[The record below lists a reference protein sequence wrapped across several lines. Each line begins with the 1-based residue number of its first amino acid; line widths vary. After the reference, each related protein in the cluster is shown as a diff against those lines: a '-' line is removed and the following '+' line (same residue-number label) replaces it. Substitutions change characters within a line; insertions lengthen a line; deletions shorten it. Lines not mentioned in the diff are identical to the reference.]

1 MRVSAISAMCLLAF
15 PAWAQNAGPPPAPV
29 TGVIQSF
36 DGKTLTLKAADGSM
50 VAAALA
56 PNVRIQMSVKKT
68 LADIKPGDF
77 IASGGTRGPDGK
89 IHANEIRIFSAPGGE
104 GQFPM
109 TQPGQVMTNATVKEV
124 MTDATVKQVG
134 SAAGVPIIKLSFH
147 GAGAP
152 GARQLHRPCVG
163 SARRRRQGMRWRD
176 GIRCSRQCSGGGA
189 DARRCCGAETRRQGQ
204 HEPHQGS
211 GRQQLRRAGDDIAV
225 MCGKKWGRKNPGPH
239 VDFGKCLKSF
249 GAR

>member
-1 MRVSAISAMCLLAF
+1 MRISASAIAVLLLTSTAVSF
-15 PAWAQNAGPPPAPV
+15 SLPSWAQNMGAPPPPV

-36 DGKTLTLKAADGSM
+36 DGKTLAIKTADGS
-50 VAAALA
+50 VASAMLA
-56 PNVRIQMSVKKT
+56 PNARIQVSVKKT

-109 TQPGQVMTNATVKEV
+109 AQPGQVMTNATVKEV

-134 SAAGVPIIKLSFH
+134 SAGGVPIIKLSFH

-152 GARQLHRPCVG
+152 GAANCTGHASEAPGGDGKGCTGETEFDVPANVPVVAMLPG
-163 SARRRRQGMRWRD
+163 DASA
-176 GIRCSRQCSGGGA
+176 
-189 DARRCCGAETRRQGQ
+189 
-204 HEPHQGS
+204 
-211 GRQQLRRAGDDIAV
+211 
-225 MCGKKWGRKNPGPH
+225 
-239 VDFGKCLKSF
+239 LKP
-249 GAR
+249 GARASVNIANGTAARVTVSQ

>member
-50 VAAALA
+50 VAAVLA

-147 GAGAP
+147 GSGAP
-152 GARQLHRPCVG
+152 GAPNCTGRASEAPGGDGKGCVG
-163 SARRRRQGMRWRD
+163 ETEFDVPANVPVVAQLPADSAALKPGVKASMNLTRGPD
-176 GIRCSRQCSGGGA
+176 GSS
-189 DARRCCGAETRRQGQ
+189 
-204 HEPHQGS
+204 S
-211 GRQQLRRAGDDIAV
+211 AV
-225 MCGKKWGRKNPGPH
+225 RVTISP
-239 VDFGKCLKSF
+239 
-249 GAR
+249 